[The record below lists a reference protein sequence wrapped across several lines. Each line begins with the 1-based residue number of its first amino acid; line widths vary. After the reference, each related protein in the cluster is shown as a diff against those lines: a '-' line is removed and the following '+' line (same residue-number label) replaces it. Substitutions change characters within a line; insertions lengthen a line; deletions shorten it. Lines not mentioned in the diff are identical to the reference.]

1 MLSMNHI
8 SEKQVEK
15 KRKIDEVFK
24 QNEIDKIQEKL
35 GSTYYP
41 IRNMPI
47 HNLYTTA
54 KNAYWTTDE
63 LDFSNDYSDWNTKL
77 DDNARYFISRILA
90 FFAQSDQIV
99 NTNLSERFTVDI
111 ESLPSDMYI
120 YVKFFYEF
128 QIMMENIHTETYE
141 QLLLNL
147 ITNEE
152 ELDFL
157 KKGVTTIPCITEKT
171 LWAFK
176 WINDTKSSFATRLIA
191 FACLEGIFFSG
202 SFCAIDWL
210 KKRDTSN
217 QNILSGLLK
226 SNEFISRDEGLH
238 RDFAIE
244 LYLQL
249 KKRSDYDL
257 DCDDNTIFK
266 IVTEAVS
273 LEIVFIT
280 ESLPCNMIG
289 MNSTLMIQYIKF
301 VADNLLLNLELDA
314 FYKVDNPFDFMN
326 TRSLVNKTNFFE
338 SRPTEYSKYVSG
350 KQEFVN
356 DDDF

>member
-1 MLSMNHI
+1 MSQI
-8 SEKQVEK
+8 QIQK
-15 KRKIDEVFK
+15 KRKN
-24 QNEIDKIQEKL
+24 NEDQDQINMIQDRL
-35 GSTYYP
+35 GEPYYP
-41 IRNMPI
+41 VRNTAI
-47 HNLYTTA
+47 HKLYTIA

-63 LDFSNDYSDWNTKL
+63 LDFSNDYSDWNNKL

-99 NTNLSERFTVDI
+99 NTNLSDRFSKDI
-111 ESLPSDMYI
+111 ETLPTDMYI

-147 ITNEE
+147 ITNDE
-152 ELDFL
+152 ELNFL
-157 KKGVTTIPCITEKT
+157 KKGVTNIPCITKKT

-176 WINDTKSSFATRLIA
+176 WINDTESSFATRLIA

-210 KKRDTSN
+210 KVRDSSN

-244 LYLQL
+244 LFLQL
-249 KKRSDYDL
+249 KKRSDYNIN
-257 DCDDNTIFK
+257 CDNETILK
-266 IVTEAVS
+266 IVEEAVN

-289 MNSTLMIQYIKF
+289 MNSNLMIQYIKF
-301 VADNLLLNLELDA
+301 VADNLLQNLEIDA
-314 FYKVDNPFDFMN
+314 FYKVSNPFDFMN

-338 SRPTEYSKYVSG
+338 SRPTEYSKYNSG
-350 KQEFVN
+350 NQEFVN
-356 DDDF
+356 DHDF